1 MAVGGLVQSVYS
13 LAIHNTTREPERYL
27 ITEYSRLKFK
37 IAPVKIYSA
46 AGSGMGKPE
55 KEEVR
60 DDNAAIQ
67 RHDTSLNHLLTVLI
81 FLDVGS
87 VRQRGQG

>member
-46 AGSGMGKPE
+46 AGSEMGKPE

-60 DDNAAIQ
+60 HDTAIQ

-87 VRQRGQG
+87 VRQRS

>member
-60 DDNAAIQ
+60 HDNAIQ
-67 RHDTSLNHLLTVLI
+67 RHVATVT
-81 FLDVGS
+81 VGS
-87 VRQRGQG
+87 IGDGVRPLFIF

>member
-60 DDNAAIQ
+60 HDNAIQ
-67 RHDTSLNHLLTVLI
+67 RHDTSLNHLFTIFI

-87 VRQRGQG
+87 VRQRSQG